1 MCLGDVDASDGSRD
15 VTTHAYG
22 VGVRESDIRPGVVE
36 RAVRRLGTEFHTK
49 DVSEDAEVL
58 DAHRPFAGDGNYH
71 PTFGKALSGMRGRL
85 RITEVSK
92 GQGRGSLWRKVEVAE
107 TQGSAPRVATSTDPR
122 PIRDGHWR
130 SVHAMKAGNFRE
142 IVRLFDARPEIGGT
156 YFRVVEKGF
165 QPVDLDAGSPKPL
178 IGVGPAF
185 ASTATAG
192 QLERELEGRTAE
204 LLRKRATVAPSP
216 EKQIEARFVR
226 AALRNGLRLDPL
238 PSSLRLV
245 ASQWRIDLGGTGRP
259 LDLVAVD
266 VTTRSLVVV
275 ELKAVADPA
284 AVIQANEYAA
294 AMRAWAPEVFDFFA
308 ALGRAMA
315 TVYGGADMPEVLEPG
330 AVRAVAAWPAGNGA
344 FEVVPC
350 P

>member
-1 MCLGDVDASDGSRD
+1 MRELDV
-15 VTTHAYG
+15 
-22 VGVRESDIRPGVVE
+22 RPGVVE
-36 RAVRRLGTEFHTK
+36 GAVRRLGAEFHTR
-49 DVSEDAEVL
+49 DVSEDGEVL
-58 DAHRPFAGDGNYH
+58 DAHRPFVGDGNYH
-71 PTFGKALSGMRGRL
+71 TIVGKALSGMRGRL
-85 RITEVSK
+85 GITEVSK
-92 GQGRGSLWRKVEVAE
+92 RHRRGSLWRKVEIAK
-107 TQGSAPRVATSTDPR
+107 TRTSAPPVAASTDPR

-130 SVHAMKAGNFRE
+130 SVHAMAAGNFGE
-142 IVRLFDARPEIGGT
+142 IVRLFESRPEIGGT

-165 QPVDLDAGSPKPL
+165 QPVDLDASSPKPL
-178 IGVGPAF
+178 IGVGQSFPA
-185 ASTATAG
+185 TATAG
-192 QLERELEGRTAE
+192 QLERELDGRTAE
-204 LLRKRATVAPSP
+204 LLRKRATVAPSA

-238 PSSLRLV
+238 PSLRLV
-245 ASQWRIDLGGTGRP
+245 ASQWRIDLGGSGRP

-266 VTTRSLVVV
+266 VATRSLVVV
-275 ELKAVADPA
+275 ELKAVADMA
-284 AVIQANEYAA
+284 AVVQANEYAE

-315 TVYGGADMPEVLEPG
+315 TVYGCADMPGTLEPG